1 MKGRFNTVDIRAVI
15 AEINANFLGMR
26 VNNIY
31 DIDNKTY
38 LIRLQK
44 PDTKAVLLL
53 ESGIRIHSTE
63 FEWPKNMMPSGFAM
77 KCRKHLKSRRMVMVK
92 QLGADR
98 IVDIQFGS
106 DEAAYH
112 LIIELYDR
120 GNIVLTDH
128 EYMILNL
135 LRFRTAEAEDVK
147 IAVRERYPVESAR
160 TPEPLISLER
170 LTEILSSGT
179 KGEQVKRILNPH
191 LPYGATLIEH
201 CLMEVGLS
209 GFVKLDS
216 QFDIAQDAQKVLKA
230 LEKAEEY
237 MEKTANFSGKGYIIQ
252 KCEKKPSLAPDKP
265 PEELLTYEEFH
276 PFLFAQHAK
285 SPFVEF
291 ESFDKAMDEFYSKME
306 SQKIDVK
313 ALQQEKQAM
322 KKLDNVK
329 KDHMQRLE
337 ALHQAQEVDRLKGE
351 LVEMNLAMVDRAL
364 QVVRSALA
372 NQVDW
377 TEIGLIVKEAQA
389 AGDPVACAI
398 KELKLQTNHI
408 TMLLRNPYIGS
419 DEEAEEEQE
428 EPEEPDENEGQ
439 KGKKKKN
446 KNKVQKTKAQKNKPM
461 LVDVDLSLSAYANAK
476 KYYDHK
482 RNAAKKEQKTVEA
495 AHKAFKSAEKKTK
508 QTLKEVQTVTT
519 IQKARKIYWF
529 EKFLW
534 FISSENYL
542 IIAGRDQQQNEMIVK
557 RYLRT
562 GDIYVHADLHG
573 ATSCVIKNP
582 TGEAI
587 PPRTLTEAGTMAVC
601 YSAAW
606 DAKVITSAWWVHHH
620 QVSKTAPTGEYLT
633 TGSFMIRGKK
643 NFLPP
648 SYLMMGFGFL
658 FKVDE
663 QCVWRHRDERKVK
676 TVEEDME
683 SVTSSTADLLVDG
696 EELIG
701 EDSSNEGEEDDAGEQ
716 GEEGKGEGAVKD
728 EPAAEDAE
736 EMEEEGKGQDSKENV
751 LKESKEAEHSEE
763 ESDHEELPEG
773 EGEEEEEE
781 DGEEGEEEISF
792 PDTTIPLSHLQS
804 SRGLQSASSGFK
816 QQSSNQSEVDVDL
829 LGRKHLTAKQR
840 RDMKKK
846 KKPQDGSEDQ
856 EDTESKGEESV
867 AANQDKKNTAKGGE
881 SQQPLKRGQKN
892 KMKKIKD
899 KYKDQD
905 EEDRELRMKLLGSAG
920 SNKEEKVKK
929 GKKGKGKEDP
939 AVRRGP
945 QKPAPKPR
953 PQGSA
958 VKGPESQAAEE
969 VPAGEQEQDEKE
981 ADDPEQDNPG
991 AEEGENLLVS
1001 LTGQPHSEDLL
1012 LFAVPVC
1019 APYTALTNYKH
1030 KVKLTPGT
1038 QKKGK
1043 AARTA
1048 VFSFMKSRE
1057 STAREKDLFRSVK
1070 DTDLSRNIP
1079 GKVKVSAPNLL
1090 AAKKK

>member
-15 AEINANFLGMR
+15 AEINANYLGMR
-26 VNNIY
+26 VNNVY

-77 KCRKHLKSRRMVMVK
+77 KCRKHLKSRRLVMVK
-92 QLGADR
+92 QLGVDR
-98 IVDIQFGS
+98 IVDLQFGS

-128 EYMILNL
+128 EYTILNL
-135 LRFRTAEAEDVK
+135 LRFRTAEAEAEEDVK
-147 IAVRERYPVESAR
+147 IAVRERYPVECAR
-160 TPEPLISLER
+160 APEPLISLER

-179 KGEQVKRILNPH
+179 KGEQVKRVLNPH

-209 GFVKLDS
+209 SFIKLDG
-216 QFDIAQDAQKVLKA
+216 QFDIAQDAPKVLEA
-230 LEKAEEY
+230 LQKAEEY
-237 MEKTANFSGKGYIIQ
+237 MEITASFSGKGYIIQ
-252 KCEKKPSLAPDKP
+252 KCEKKPSLVADKP
-265 PEELLTYEEFH
+265 PEELFTYEEFH

-285 SPFVEF
+285 SPHVEF
-291 ESFDKAMDEFYSKME
+291 DSFDKAVDEFYSKME

-313 ALQQEKQAM
+313 ALHQEKQAM
-322 KKLDNVK
+322 KKLDNVRR
-329 KDHMQRLE
+329 DHVQRLE

-351 LVEMNLAMVDRAL
+351 LVEMNLAMVERAL

-398 KELKLQTNHI
+398 KDLKLQTNHI

-419 DEEAEEEQE
+419 DEEGGEEEEEEVVVEAEETK
-428 EPEEPDENEGQ
+428 GQ
-439 KGKKKKN
+439 KGKKKKSKN
-446 KNKVQKTKAQKNKPM
+446 KNKVQAKTQRNKPV

-482 RNAAKKEQKTVEA
+482 RTAAKKEQKTVEA
-495 AHKAFKSAEKKTK
+495 AQKAFKSAEKKTK
-508 QTLKEVQTVTT
+508 KTLKEVQTVMT

-557 RYLRT
+557 RYLRA

-582 TGEAI
+582 AGDPV

-633 TGSFMIRGKK
+633 TGSFMVRGKK

-676 TVEEDME
+676 TVDEDME
-683 SVTSSTADLLVDG
+683 SVTSSTADLLIEG

-701 EDSSNEGEEDDAGEQ
+701 DDSSNEGEGNGAEQ
-716 GEEGKGEGAVKD
+716 GK
-728 EPAAEDAE
+728 
-736 EMEEEGKGQDSKENV
+736 
-751 LKESKEAEHSEE
+751 
-763 ESDHEELPEG
+763 
-773 EGEEEEEE
+773 EEEEEE
-781 DGEEGEEEISF
+781 
-792 PDTTIPLSHLQS
+792 
-804 SRGLQSASSGFK
+804 
-816 QQSSNQSEVDVDL
+816 
-829 LGRKHLTAKQR
+829 RK
-840 RDMKKK
+840 
-846 KKPQDGSEDQ
+846 G
-856 EDTESKGEESV
+856 
-867 AANQDKKNTAKGGE
+867 
-881 SQQPLKRGQKN
+881 
-892 KMKKIKD
+892 
-899 KYKDQD
+899 
-905 EEDRELRMKLLGSAG
+905 
-920 SNKEEKVKK
+920 
-929 GKKGKGKEDP
+929 
-939 AVRRGP
+939 
-945 QKPAPKPR
+945 
-953 PQGSA
+953 
-958 VKGPESQAAEE
+958 
-969 VPAGEQEQDEKE
+969 
-981 ADDPEQDNPG
+981 
-991 AEEGENLLVS
+991 
-1001 LTGQPHSEDLL
+1001 
-1012 LFAVPVC
+1012 
-1019 APYTALTNYKH
+1019 
-1030 KVKLTPGT
+1030 
-1038 QKKGK
+1038 
-1043 AARTA
+1043 
-1048 VFSFMKSRE
+1048 
-1057 STAREKDLFRSVK
+1057 
-1070 DTDLSRNIP
+1070 
-1079 GKVKVSAPNLL
+1079 
-1090 AAKKK
+1090 